1 MSQVPCLH
9 EHLANA
15 ARVIY
20 SAVLQRSKLD
30 TPLLRRRHIRKYY
43 KKSHFTSSEHLF
55 FAAEIRVEQGLLSAG
70 KYGTIL
76 INYPVHGREKE
87 PIFKNGKT
95 LLNGILHVY
104 TRTMGFSQYIGIV
117 CCRFSEKYPI

>member
-1 MSQVPCLH
+1 L
-9 EHLANA
+9 
-15 ARVIY
+15 
-20 SAVLQRSKLD
+20 RSFLPVFTILCFIFFIETKYNHNCFQKKNQEK
-30 TPLLRRRHIRKYY
+30 RHK
-43 KKSHFTSSEHLF
+43 
-55 FAAEIRVEQGLLSAG
+55 EQGLLSAG

-117 CCRFSEKYPI
+117 CCGFSEKYPI